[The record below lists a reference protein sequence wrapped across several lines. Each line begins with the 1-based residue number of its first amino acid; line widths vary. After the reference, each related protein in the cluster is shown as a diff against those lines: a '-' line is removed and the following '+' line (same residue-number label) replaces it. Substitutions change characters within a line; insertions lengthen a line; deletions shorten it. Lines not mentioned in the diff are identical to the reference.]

1 MSDVLWRPPR
11 TCGAWLAIP
20 CGAAGAALLMLALA
34 RVMGLQYAT
43 PPDRWLIF
51 MLLLSLAALS
61 LALLALEGCSWQ
73 LCLLCLLPVGTALF
87 YRVLCLDYC
96 SYDYYDFLGPW
107 AAYFRDNGGFAA
119 LKGSVGNYNVPYLYF
134 LAALSYLDVPDFY
147 LIKLFPVLFDV
158 VLAWGGFRLC
168 RLFCPD
174 NSPRPAATFCLLL
187 LLPTVVLNS
196 ACWSQCDAIYAALLL
211 HALACGLEK
220 RGAASLALAGL
231 AFSVKLQA
239 VFLLPLWAALWFTG
253 RVKTRHLPLFPAA
266 FLAAIFP
273 ALLAGKPLPD
283 ILGVYIGQTEAYGDY
298 LTLNAPSLYALLP
311 EALSE
316 HVSLLAPL
324 GIAAAGLLTAGVL
337 LALFLNR
344 KRVTDRA
351 LLVGGVVLAIGIP
364 FLLPHMHD
372 RYFFLADVLTLILAC
387 MDRRRIPQAVLVQ
400 IASLGAYYAYLKLEY
415 AFPMALGA
423 LLMLAALVWAAHG
436 LFRAL
441 CPPAAITWEIQKHP
455 RPQHRQ
461 GRVR

>member
-1 MSDVLWRPPR
+1 MPDTLWHSPR

-20 CGAAGAALLMLALA
+20 CGAAGAALLMLALV

-43 PPDRWLIF
+43 VPDRWRIF
-51 MLLLSLAALS
+51 MLVLMLAALS
-61 LALLALEGCSWQ
+61 LALLALESCGWQ
-73 LCLLCLLPVGTALF
+73 LCLLCLLPVGAALF

-107 AAYFRDNGGFAA
+107 TAYFRNNGGFAA
-119 LKGSVGNYNVPYLYF
+119 LKDSVGNYNVPYLYF

-147 LIKLFPVLFDV
+147 LIKLFSVLFDI

-174 NSPRPAATFCLLL
+174 DSPRPSVAFCLLL
-187 LLPTVVLNS
+187 LLPTVVLNG

-220 RGAASLALAGL
+220 QGAASLALAGL
-231 AFSVKLQA
+231 AFSVKLQT

-283 ILGVYIGQTEAYGDY
+283 ILMVYAAQAKAYSA
-298 LTLNAPSLYALLP
+298 LTLNAPSVYALFP
-311 EALSE
+311 GAVPAEASFP
-316 HVSLLAPL
+316 AAL
-324 GIAAAGLLTAGVL
+324 GTAAAGLLAAGVL

-344 KRVTDRA
+344 RRVPQQA
-351 LLVGGVVLAIGIP
+351 LLAGGAVLAIGIP

-372 RYFFLADVLTLILAC
+372 RYFFLADVLTLLWAC
-387 MDRRRIPQAVLVQ
+387 TDRRRVFLAALVQ
-400 IASLGAYYAYLKLEY
+400 TASLGAYYTYLKLER
-415 AFPMALGA
+415 AFPMSVGA
-423 LLMLAALVWAAHG
+423 LLMLSALLGAAWG
-436 LFRAL
+436 LFRSLAS
-441 CPPAAITWEIQKHP
+441 PAD
-455 RPQHRQ
+455 RPQNAQERPRLHSRQ
-461 GRVR
+461 RRAG